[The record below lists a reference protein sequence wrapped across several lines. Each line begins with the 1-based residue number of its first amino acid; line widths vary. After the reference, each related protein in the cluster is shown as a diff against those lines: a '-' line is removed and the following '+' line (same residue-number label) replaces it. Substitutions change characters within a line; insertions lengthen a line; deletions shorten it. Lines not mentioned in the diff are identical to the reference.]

1 MVTPLDA
8 LHALLGFAG
17 VEPGDRVLIVPGPAT
32 DPVVLSQLEGRLD
45 DAGAA
50 TSRVDAPAFD
60 PRTQDPPAPF
70 LSALLEA
77 DVVLDFA
84 DHEALVHR
92 PAVAQAVRHGALRL
106 VVVSL
111 QSVDDW
117 RSAFAAYPLPELLAR
132 VRVLAARLAGGGSSR
147 LTTAA
152 GTDLAFTAP
161 AGFAIGWPGGSE
173 PGLMR
178 RGRGAFG
185 LYPPGAIGTR
195 PEHAAGRLVLD
206 GLVGFPAPLAEPIEL
221 EVADGRARVVRG
233 GREADWLRERM
244 AGHENGGHVA
254 KLIVGAHPAAP
265 LGPALAELEWRKARL
280 SRAEGAVLVGFGDAR
295 AIGGSVASSWHWD
308 GLALPPCRWDV
319 AGRPLFRDGAAQ
331 AAPEVRSARLEPG
344 AAPHRPRL
352 LARAGSLGAFLV
364 ESRGA
369 MPYFHRN
376 PDSDEIWIPLGDA
389 PLQVVGEDA
398 AHALAPGEAAVVPR
412 NVAHRAVGGDVSTPL
427 LVLERLSPAATDSE
441 GGVRLLDIAA
451 LGRAPTPA
459 WTQPPRP
466 LWSSSALCLEGYSRP
481 EGMLREP
488 SRLEAPELWIVLRGR
503 IALAWDGA
511 FPVAEAGA
519 GDLLTLPAGGDA
531 RVVSIR
537 PDTLTLRVMAR

>member
-1 MVTPLDA
+1 MTLPLEPFRA
-8 LHALLGFAG
+8 LASFAG
-17 VEPGDRVLIVPGPAT
+17 IEAADRVRVVPGPAT
-32 DPVVLSQLEGRLD
+32 PPAVLSALEAVLHET
-45 DAGAA
+45 GAA
-50 TSRVDAPAFD
+50 TAQLAAPAFD

-70 LSALLEA
+70 LAALLES

-92 PAVAQAVRHGALRL
+92 PAVAHAVRQGTLRL

-111 QSVDDW
+111 QSREDW
-117 RSAFAAYPLPELLAR
+117 SSAFAAYPLPELLAR
-132 VRVLAARLAGGGSSR
+132 VGVLAGRLAEGGPSR

-161 AGFAIGWPGGSE
+161 AGFAIGWPGGRE

-195 PEHAAGRLVLD
+195 PEGAAGRLVLE
-206 GLVGFPAPLAEPIEL
+206 GLVGFPAPLAEPVEL
-221 EVADGRARVVRG
+221 EVADGTARVVGG
-233 GREADWLRERM
+233 GREADWLSERM
-244 AGHENGGHVA
+244 AAHENGAHVA
-254 KLIVGAHPAAP
+254 KLIVGTHPAAP

-295 AIGGSVASSWHWD
+295 AIGGRVASSWHWD

-319 AGRPLFRDGAAQ
+319 AGRPLFRDGAVQ
-331 AAPEVRSARLEPG
+331 AAPEVRATRLEPG
-344 AAPHRPRL
+344 ARPHRPRL

-389 PLQVVGEDA
+389 ALQVVGEETS
-398 AHALAPGEAAVVPR
+398 HALAPGQAAVVPR
-412 NVAHRAVGGDVSTPL
+412 NVAHKAVGGDVSTPL
-427 LVLERLSPAATDSE
+427 LVLERLSPVATDSE
-441 GGVRLLDIAA
+441 GGVRVLDLAA
-451 LGRAPTPA
+451 LGRTPTPA
-459 WTQPPRP
+459 WTRPPRP
-466 LWSSSALCLEGYSRP
+466 LWSSPALCLEGYSRP

-488 SRLEAPELWIVLRGR
+488 APLESPELWVVLRGR
-503 IALAWDGA
+503 LALAWDGV
-511 FPVAEAGA
+511 FPALEAGA
-519 GDLLTLPAGGDA
+519 GDLLALPAGGEA
-531 RVVSIR
+531 RVVSMR
-537 PDTLTLRVMAR
+537 PDTLALRVVAR